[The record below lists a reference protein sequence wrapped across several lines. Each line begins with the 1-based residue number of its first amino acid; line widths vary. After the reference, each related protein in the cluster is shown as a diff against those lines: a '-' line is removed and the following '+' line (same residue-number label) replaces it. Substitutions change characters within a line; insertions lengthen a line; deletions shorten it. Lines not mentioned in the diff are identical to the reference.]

1 MSLITHVLATVLADL
16 FTKGFGI
23 SKNDEDDDSKT
34 EKSETAEGTGM
45 GDGVGAKDVSDQIED
60 EDQLRGTDKKVY
72 IVFSLFPP
80 IPKFCIRKFHQ

>member
-1 MSLITHVLATVLADL
+1 MSLITHVLASVLADL

-23 SKNDEDDDSKT
+23 SKNDDDDDGSIA
-34 EKSETAEGTGM
+34 EKPEGAEGTGM

-72 IVFSLFPP
+72 HLFL
-80 IPKFCIRKFHQ
+80 IAIHL